1 MTESAQMTEMAV
13 ILALQGLDAEQE
25 AGAFP
30 CFSVSGSTITV
41 RTL

>member
-1 MTESAQMTEMAV
+1 MNEAPQSAEMAR
-13 ILALQGLDAEQE
+13 ILALQELDSEQE

-41 RTL
+41 RTM

>member
-1 MTESAQMTEMAV
+1 MTEAHQPAEMAR
-13 ILALQGLDAEQE
+13 ILALQELDTEQE